1 MPRSLSNP
9 TVSAIPAKSSTKPKD
24 RDPVASG
31 ARDATF
37 NRSAGHNYFLTDRFE
52 CGIALRGTE
61 VKSIREGNAN
71 LKDAYGLLKDGE
83 VFLLNAHIGPFS
95 HGNAMNHESLRTRK
109 LLLHKREIDKLQGL
123 TKQKGY
129 TLIPVKLYFRNGRVK
144 CELALAK
151 GKQDWDKRA
160 TERNRE
166 ADKEAKAAIARSQR
180 R

>member
-9 TVSAIPAKSSTKPKD
+9 TTSAPPKPSAKPKD
-24 RDPVASG
+24 RDPVAAG
-31 ARDATF
+31 RRDAAF
-37 NRSAGHNYFLTDRFE
+37 NRSASHNYFLTDRFE
-52 CGIALRGTE
+52 CGVALRGTE
-61 VKSIREGNAN
+61 VKSIREGKAN

-83 VFLLNAHIGPFS
+83 CFLLNAHIGPFS

-109 LLLHKREIDKLQGL
+109 LLLHKNEIEKLKVL
-123 TKQKGY
+123 TSQRGY
-129 TLIPVKLYFRNGRVK
+129 TLIPVKLYFKHGRVK

-166 ADKEAKAAIARSQR
+166 ADREARAAIARSQR